1 MDLALTP
8 EQEAIRDNFAR
19 FCNEQIKPRAE
30 AMDEAEEFPRELF
43 AKVSD
48 LGFFEMRYPEEDGGA
63 DAGII
68 ACCLGIEE
76 ICRGSLS
83 LGAVCQMQGLM
94 GTYFLQRLGS
104 DELKERLFRPALAGE
119 KVGTI
124 CMTEPGAGS
133 DLFGMRTRAEER
145 DGGWVINGQKM
156 WITSAPVADFFTVF
170 AKVGDP
176 EGKDI
181 GIFLVER
188 DNPGLEVGRS
198 IRKLGVRASITS
210 EVALDD
216 CRVENSHVLGEPGKG
231 LGYLRAILDEIRIV
245 TAAMAVGGARGALE
259 ESLAYAKERVQF
271 GRPISK
277 YQAIRFKFAE
287 MATELEVARQM
298 TYYAAARSEA
308 DLPRTKEAAMAK
320 MFASEAAFRVCD
332 QAARIMAAY
341 GYAMEYPIQRY
352 LRDIRFTLIGGGT
365 SEMMKMIIAR
375 EMGT

>member
-1 MDLALTP
+1 
-8 EQEAIRDNFAR
+8 
-19 FCNEQIKPRAE
+19 
-30 AMDEAEEFPRELF
+30 
-43 AKVSD
+43 
-48 LGFFEMRYPEEDGGA
+48 
-63 DAGII
+63 
-68 ACCLGIEE
+68 
-76 ICRGSLS
+76 
-83 LGAVCQMQGLM
+83 M
-94 GTYFLQRLGS
+94 GTYFLQRFGS
-104 DELKERLFRPALAGE
+104 PELKERLFGPALAGE
-119 KVGTI
+119 KIGTI

-133 DLFGMRTRAEER
+133 DLFGMRTRAEEK
-145 DGGWVINGQKM
+145 DGGWLLNGQKM

-181 GIFLVER
+181 GAFLVEQE
-188 DNPGLEVGRS
+188 NPGLVVGRS
-198 IRKLGVRASITS
+198 IRKMGVRASITS

-216 CRVENSHVLGEPGKG
+216 CRVEASHVLGEPGKA

-287 MATELEVARQM
+287 MATELEVARRM
-298 TYYAAARSEA
+298 TYHAAGLSEA

-375 EMGT
+375 ELGT

>member
-1 MDLALTP
+1 MDLTLTP

-19 FCNEQIKPRAE
+19 FCNEQIKPAAE

-43 AKVSD
+43 EKVGA

-63 DAGII
+63 DAGIL
-68 ACCLGIEE
+68 ACCLAIEE
-76 ICRGSLS
+76 LCRGSMS
-83 LGAVCQMQGLM
+83 LGAACQMQGLM
-94 GTYFLQRLGS
+94 GTYFLQRFGS
-104 DELKERLFRPALAGE
+104 PELKERLFGPALAGE
-119 KVGTI
+119 KIGTI

-133 DLFGMRTRAEER
+133 DLFGMRTRAEEK
-145 DGGWVINGQKM
+145 DGGWLLNGQKM

-181 GIFLVER
+181 GAFLVER
-188 DNPGLEVGRS
+188 DNPGLVVGRS
-198 IRKLGVRASITS
+198 IRKMGVRASITS

-216 CRVENSHVLGEPGKG
+216 CRVEASHVLGEPGKA

-287 MATELEVARQM
+287 MATELEVARRM
-298 TYYAAARSEA
+298 TYHAAGLSEA

-375 EMGT
+375 ELGT

>member
-19 FCNEQIKPRAE
+19 FCNEQIKPAAE

-43 AKVSD
+43 EKVGA

-63 DAGII
+63 DAGIL
-68 ACCLGIEE
+68 ACCLAIEE
-76 ICRGSLS
+76 LCRGSLS
-83 LGAVCQMQGLM
+83 LGAACQMQGLM
-94 GTYFLQRLGS
+94 GTYFLQRFGS
-104 DELKERLFRPALAGE
+104 PELKERLLAPALTGE
-119 KVGTI
+119 KIGTI

-133 DLFGMRTRAEER
+133 DLFGMRTRAEEK
-145 DGGWVINGQKM
+145 DGGWLLNGQKM

-181 GIFLVER
+181 GAFLVER
-188 DNPGLEVGRS
+188 DNPGLQVGRS
-198 IRKLGVRASITS
+198 IRKMGVRASITS

-216 CRVENSHVLGEPGKG
+216 CRVEASHVLGEPGKA

-259 ESLAYAKERVQF
+259 ESLAYAKQRVQF

-287 MATELEVARQM
+287 MATELEVARRM
-298 TYYAAARSEA
+298 TYHAAALSEA

-375 EMGT
+375 ELGT

>member
-1 MDLALTP
+1 MDLSLTP
-8 EQEAIRDNFAR
+8 QQEAIRSTFAR
-19 FCNEQIKPRAE
+19 FSNEQIKPRAE
-30 AMDEAEEFPRELF
+30 AMDEAEQFPRELF
-43 AKVSD
+43 EMVGE
-48 LGFFEMRYPEEDGGA
+48 LGFFQMRYPEEDGGV
-63 DAGII
+63 DAGTL
-68 ACCLGIEE
+68 ACCLAIEE

-83 LGAVCQMQGLM
+83 LGAACQMQGLM
-94 GTYFLQRLGS
+94 GTYFLQRFGS
-104 DELKERLFRPALAGE
+104 GELKERLLAPALAGE

-145 DGGWVINGQKM
+145 DGAWVISGQKM

-176 EGKDI
+176 KGKEL

-188 DNPGLEVGRS
+188 DNPGLVVGRS
-198 IRKLGVRASITS
+198 IRKMGVRASITS
-210 EVALDD
+210 EVALDE
-216 CRVENSHVLGEPGKG
+216 CRVEPDHVLGEPGKG
-231 LGYLRAILDEIRIV
+231 LGYLRAILDEIRVV

-277 YQAIRFKFAE
+277 YQAIRFKLAD
-287 MATELEVARQM
+287 MATELEVARRM
-298 TYYAAARSEA
+298 TYHAACLSEA
-308 DLPRTKEAAMAK
+308 GAPHTREAAMAK
-320 MFASEAAFRVCD
+320 LFASEAAFRVCD

-341 GYAMEYPIQRY
+341 GYAMEYPVQRY

-375 EMGT
+375 ELGA

>member
-1 MDLALTP
+1 MDLSLTP
-8 EQEAIRDNFAR
+8 EQEAIRDTFAR
-19 FCNEQIKPRAE
+19 FCNEQIKPQAE
-30 AMDEAEEFPRELF
+30 AIDEAEEFPRELF
-43 AKVSD
+43 EGVGR
-48 LGFFEMRYPEEDGGA
+48 LGFFGMRYPEEEGGT
-63 DAGII
+63 DAGILS
-68 ACCLGIEE
+68 CCLAIEE
-76 ICRGSLS
+76 LCRGSLS
-83 LGAVCQMQGLM
+83 LGAACQMQGLM
-94 GTYFLQRLGS
+94 GTYFLQRFGS
-104 DELKERLFRPALAGE
+104 AELKERLLLPALDGE

-133 DLFGMRTRAEER
+133 DLFGMRSRAER
-145 DGGWVINGQKM
+145 VAGGWVLNGQKM

-176 EGKDI
+176 EGKDM

-188 DNPGLEVGRS
+188 DNPGLQVGRS
-198 IRKLGVRASITS
+198 IRKMGVRASITS

-216 CRVENSHVLGEPGKG
+216 CRVEDSHVLGEPGQA
-231 LGYLRAILDEIRIV
+231 LRNLRAILDEIRIV
-245 TAAMAVGGARGALE
+245 TAAMALGGARGALE

-277 YQAIRFKFAE
+277 YQAIGFKFAE
-287 MATELEVARQM
+287 MATELEAARHM
-298 TYYAAARSEA
+298 TYYAAYLSEA

-375 EMGT
+375 ELGT